1 MSFQRH
7 TALVLL
13 LLLSTL
19 QYLRDPMSDY
29 AHTWSEEQVC
39 ERALLT
45 WPVRG
50 QRSRRGHRGQKGH
63 FRQNCYFS
71 FRLHA
76 MVMGLMHIDQ
86 LDTLYKSYG
95 SRNSSGVIWGH
106 RGQKVIF
113 TKNAISPSYY
123 VVWSCDSWWL
133 ISLTSSTKV
142 MGLKIHPGSFGVTEV
157 KRSFSLKML

>member
-1 MSFQRH
+1 MGSPRDHLHIEKAGRVRVVPTTHGSSFFFF
-7 TALVLL
+7 
-13 LLLSTL
+13 LLSTF

-29 AHTWSEEQVC
+29 AHTWSKEQVC
-39 ERALLT
+39 KRALLT

-123 VVWSCDSWWL
+123 MVRSCDSW
-133 ISLTSSTKV
+133 
-142 MGLKIHPGSFGVTEV
+142 
-157 KRSFSLKML
+157 